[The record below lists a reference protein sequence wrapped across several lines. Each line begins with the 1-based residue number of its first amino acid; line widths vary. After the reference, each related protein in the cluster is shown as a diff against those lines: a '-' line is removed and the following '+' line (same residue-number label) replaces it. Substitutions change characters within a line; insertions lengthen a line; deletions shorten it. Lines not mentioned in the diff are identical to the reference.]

1 MRAGRVALIVL
12 SAALVLRPDA
22 VLAGAA
28 NAERGLSFARSH
40 CARCHA
46 VTGSG
51 RSRMREA
58 PAFRV
63 LAGRVPVG
71 DLADFLLEGVGYRH
85 PSMPEFRLEPDDAS
99 DLTAYLKSLR
109 R

>member
-1 MRAGRVALIVL
+1 MP
-12 SAALVLRPDA
+12 AA
-22 VLAGAA
+22 AA
-28 NAERGLSFARSH
+28 SAERGLSFARSH

-46 VTGSG
+46 VARAG

-58 PAFRV
+58 PAFRD
-63 LAGRVPVG
+63 LAGRVPVD
-71 DLADFLLEGVGYRH
+71 DLADVLLEGVGYRH